1 MRKYSP
7 PPDFK
12 RHDYCECDEGTLY
25 VSHQYFLPL
34 YVCSTCGFA
43 GHEPNVRT
51 IDANMEDYPE
61 REAHLTLIERMYAW
75 IGVRAPKAQRVS
87 GQANEYLQVMK
98 DSASVLRNCR
108 MEKEREDE

>member
-1 MRKYSP
+1 M
-7 PPDFK
+7 
-12 RHDYCECDEGTLY
+12 
-25 VSHQYFLPL
+25 
-34 YVCSTCGFA
+34 
-43 GHEPNVRT
+43 RT

-98 DSASVLRNCR
+98 DSASVLRNWR